1 MYFHELFHVFP
12 INVHINIYI
21 FLEWLLNSIIFV
33 LLNFS
38 ESLLAL
44 NHIFSLSISNVIVSM
59 RSLREKSY
67 F

>member
-59 RSLREKSY
+59 WSLREKSY